1 MKILVVTTYNNKLFE
16 EYAHRFKQTYNWPF
30 DLKIYNEDENLF
42 EEIPNCKNFVER
54 NKNKIAKTYTQDG
67 VKFCYKVYAYTH
79 EILKS
84 NNYDGLIGIDADS
97 VFYKPID
104 EEFIKTHIHKDDC
117 MMSYLGRVNYYSECG
132 FLYFNLKHPYIK
144 EYAKEMQKMY
154 NEDLIYKEEQQHD
167 SFMWDLIRKKFEN
180 NYQIKNNDI
189 GDGKVGH
196 VQARSVLGSYYDH
209 TKGASRKLTG
219 KSPEARV

>member
-30 DLKIYNEDENLF
+30 DLKVHNENEKLF

-54 NKNKIAKTYTQDG
+54 NKNRIIKTYVHDG

-84 NNYDGLIGIDADS
+84 NDYDGLIGIDADS

-117 MMSYLGRVNYYSECG
+117 MMTYLGRGNHYSECG
-132 FLYFNLKHPYIK
+132 FLYFNLKHSYTK
-144 EYAKEMQKMY
+144 KYAEEMQKMY

-167 SFMWDLIRKKFEN
+167 SFIWDLIRKKFEKD
-180 NYQIKNNDI
+180 YQIKNNDI
-189 GDGKVGH
+189 GDKKVGH
-196 VQARSVLGSYYDH
+196 VQSRSVLGSYYDH
-209 TKGASRKLTG
+209 TKGAQRKLSG

>member
-16 EYAHRFKQTYNWPF
+16 EYAHRFKKTYNWPF
-30 DLKIYNEDENLF
+30 DLKIHNEDEKLF

-54 NKNKIAKTYTQDG
+54 NKNRIVKTYVHDG
-67 VKFCYKVYAYTH
+67 VKFCYKIYSYTH

-84 NNYDGLIGIDADS
+84 NDYDGLIGIDADS

-117 MMSYLGRVNYYSECG
+117 MMTYLGRGNHYSECG

-144 EYAKEMQKMY
+144 KYAEEMQKMY

-167 SFMWDLIRKKFEN
+167 SFIWDLIRKKFEKD
-180 NYQIKNNDI
+180 YAVKNNDI
-189 GDGKVGH
+189 GDHKVGH
-196 VQARSVLGSYYDH
+196 VQSRSILGNYYDH
-209 TKGASRKLTG
+209 TKGSSRKQLG